1 MVNFVAKLNVS
12 SSAAKS
18 NLKLRLN
25 EMRLR
30 LKQRMAE
37 KTGAPFQTERNQY
50 DLMDSGLVDSGSL
63 SSKQASN
70 CEETIVSLDMISIIN
85 KTFTDYSKTS
95 SRTSTPIFHG
105 RHSCNLIKSASS
117 KQRVVKRT
125 SKSGKRP
132 MSAASSSGNTP
143 VKSAKKS
150 NISKLSI
157 SNYYQSQHQ
166 HHYRHTD
173 LNYLSLNKNNNYNY
187 EIDAKT
193 ATETDLF
200 YNYNNVNSNGF
211 QDFGA
216 LKVWYV

>member
-37 KTGAPFQTERNQY
+37 KTGTQFPQTERHQY

-70 CEETIVSLDMISIIN
+70 CEETIVSLEMISIIN

-117 KQRVVKRT
+117 KQRLSKRT
-125 SKSGKRP
+125 SKSGKRQV
-132 MSAASSSGNTP
+132 STASSSGNTP

-157 SNYYQSQHQ
+157 SNYYQSQH
-166 HHYRHTD
+166 HHRHHTD

-193 ATETDLF
+193 ATESDLF